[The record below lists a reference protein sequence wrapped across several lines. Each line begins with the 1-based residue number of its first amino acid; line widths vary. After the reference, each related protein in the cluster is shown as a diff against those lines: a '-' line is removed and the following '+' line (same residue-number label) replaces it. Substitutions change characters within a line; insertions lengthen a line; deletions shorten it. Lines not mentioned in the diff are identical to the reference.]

1 MIAVVFSGSRFA
13 NWRLANRGK
22 IVSGF
27 RTSGF
32 NPNLHDERYII
43 QNLNKCNDLINHAEK
58 IKKIFFF
65 GAGTSTQDKKEK
77 LTKIFENFFV
87 NAKVFIEE
95 DIQGSAIAT
104 SGDHNSII
112 GILGSGSNAGYYN
125 GKKVNT
131 KNYGLGYILAD
142 EGSSNWIGR
151 MLLKSFLTNKMPQDL
166 KEIFESKHSL
176 DKKLI
181 LDKIYNNPNPDIF
194 LTSFTDFVSDNKEHP
209 FIKEI
214 ITEGMELFLKNYIIP
229 LQAEHTGVPVNF
241 TGSIAAQYEDIL
253 RKTAKDMGVEINTVI
268 EEPITKLLEYHIKK

>member
-166 KEIFESKHSL
+166 KETFESKHSL

-229 LQAEHTGVPVNF
+229 LQAEYTGVPVNF